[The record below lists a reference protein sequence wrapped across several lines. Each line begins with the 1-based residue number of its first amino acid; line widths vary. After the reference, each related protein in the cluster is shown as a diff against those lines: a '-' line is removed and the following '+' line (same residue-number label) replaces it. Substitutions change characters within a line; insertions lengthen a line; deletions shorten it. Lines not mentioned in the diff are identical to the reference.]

1 VALDKTRDIPVLGSA
16 VVAFQDEDVAAR
28 RGAAV
33 AFATALVVGM
43 RQR

>member
-1 VALDKTRDIPVLGSA
+1 VALDETRDIPVLGTPI
-16 VVAFQDEDVAAR
+16 VAFEDEDVAAR

-33 AFATALVVGM
+33 AFAAALMVGM